1 MKKSSIAKSIFS
13 FIKSE
18 AVLTASWIL
27 AIASMFFVP
36 PDEKYL
42 NYIDWRSLSI
52 LWSLMVI
59 MNVFK
64 QNGFF
69 NLLAEKLIS
78 SINGKNGAEAK
89 RQDKK
94 TFLLISSLVFLC
106 FFLSM
111 AITND
116 VALITFVPFA
126 IMILEGSSLLIPTIV
141 LQTVAANLGS
151 MLTPVGNPQNLYL
164 FALGNFSVPDFI
176 TLILP
181 YWISSFILLIAAIFL
196 ITKIQRGPV
205 GIQSRSGS
213 EIKPHGIPIFKT
225 LVFSVLFVIALL
237 TVSRLIPFYILAA
250 LTLVCSLILQRKA
263 FFKADYFLLLTFIGF
278 FIFTGNM
285 ARIPTINV
293 LLKKLVEGH
302 EMILGTLA
310 SQVISNVPAA
320 LLLSGFTENI
330 RALVLGVDIGGLGTL
345 IASMASLISF
355 KFYAKTEG
363 SRPGRYLLYFTAVNI
378 IFLAVLIAQYFLM
391 PLAN

>member
-42 NYIDWRSLSI
+42 DYIDWRSLSI

-126 IMILEGSSLLIPTIV
+126 IMILEGSPLLIPTIV

-196 ITKIQRGPV
+196 VTKIQRGPV

-213 EIKPHGIPIFKT
+213 ESKSSGIPIFKT
-225 LVFSVLFVIALL
+225 IVFSVLFVIALL

-378 IFLAVLIAQYFLM
+378 IFLAVLISQYFLM

>member
-42 NYIDWRSLSI
+42 DYIDWRSLSI

-126 IMILEGSSLLIPTIV
+126 IMILEGSPLLIPTIV

-196 ITKIQRGPV
+196 VTKIQRGPV

-213 EIKPHGIPIFKT
+213 EIKSSGIPIFKT
-225 LVFSVLFVIALL
+225 IVFSVLFVIALL